1 MDFQKEI
8 FPIIETI
15 GRKKIYPPNTIITSK
30 ENLKKEI
37 GFIIDGVFKVSFDEI
52 NNKSLLYYLR
62 KDNII
67 ANMNAF
73 KSKKAKIA
81 ISSLTSCEVIWVE
94 SKELSNLEKFHN
106 MNVNKMMTTY
116 YHFISQKLLENISN
130 FFRLDFKTKLI
141 CYLKDQV
148 EILNTNKIDLSR
160 TEMYSDLGM
169 SRVTLY
175 KLLKNLEEERKLII
189 RIGYIE
195 IMPSLMTFKKP
206 K

>member
-1 MDFQKEI
+1 
-8 FPIIETI
+8 
-15 GRKKIYPPNTIITSK
+15 
-30 ENLKKEI
+30 
-37 GFIIDGVFKVSFDEI
+37 
-52 NNKSLLYYLR
+52 
-62 KDNII
+62 
-67 ANMNAF
+67 MNAF
-73 KSKKAKIA
+73 KNKKAKIA

-106 MNVNKMMTTY
+106 MNVNKMMTMY